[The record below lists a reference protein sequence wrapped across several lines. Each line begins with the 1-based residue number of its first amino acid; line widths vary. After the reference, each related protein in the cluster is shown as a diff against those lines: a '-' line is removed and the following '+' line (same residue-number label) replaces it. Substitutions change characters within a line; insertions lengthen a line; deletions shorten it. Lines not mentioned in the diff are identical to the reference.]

1 MSNNKRYVVLPV
13 VVHNK
18 KIYPMHK
25 VEFVEDDY
33 FGNSYKIKGDDSY
46 SSQKPELTTAT
57 YDVKTHKF
65 VDNISINVYPEIKFN
80 VGETLYYKPFASLDK
95 VLKKDVLK
103 EIVWEDYDI
112 QYVKYGEDTYDYILD
127 ALTEEQKSTLRPGN
141 LIEVREWK
149 AKFVFESGYK
159 TRSSYDI
166 FRIVE

>member
-1 MSNNKRYVVLPV
+1 MSNENRYVALPV

-46 SSQKPELTTAT
+46 SPQKPELTTAT
-57 YDVKTHKF
+57 YDVKNHKF
-65 VDNISINVYPEIKFN
+65 VENISINVYPKIKFN
-80 VGETLYYKPFASLDK
+80 VGETLYYKPFASVDN
-95 VLKKDVLK
+95 VLTKDVLN
-103 EIVWEDYDI
+103 EIVWEDYSV
-112 QYVKYGEDTYDYILD
+112 QYVKYGEDTYKYILD
-127 ALTEEQKSTLRPGN
+127 ELSEEQKSTLRPGN

-149 AKFVFESGYK
+149 EKFVFESGYK

-166 FRIVE
+166 FRIGE